1 MARSIVRRLN
11 SWAEALISVA
21 MPAVC
26 EVCGRPLTDGERH
39 VCLTCLT
46 ALPRTGFHL
55 SPDNNDIHYRLADN
69 HWIVDRAASMFH
81 YYRSTP
87 STELILS
94 AKYRGRPSILSHLAR
109 IYAAEISPSG
119 FFDGIDMIVP
129 VPLHW
134 TRRISRGYN
143 QSEYITRGLSRATR
157 IATNT
162 SLLTLPRR
170 HSTQTRRSAA
180 ARATNVADTFRATT
194 AARRLAS
201 SSPHILLVDD
211 IITTGST
218 MRDCL
223 RALSSAIP
231 DARLSVLS
239 IGIAHGL

>member
-1 MARSIVRRLN
+1 M
-11 SWAEALISVA
+11 
-21 MPAVC
+21 
-26 EVCGRPLTDGERH
+26 CGRPLTDGERH

-94 AKYRGRPSILSHLAR
+94 AKYRGRPSILSHFGPHLCR
-109 IYAAEISPSG
+109 RDKP
-119 FFDGIDMIVP
+119 FGIFRRHRHDSP
-129 VPLHW
+129 VPLHR

-143 QSEYITRGLSRATR
+143 QSEYIARGLSRATR

-170 HSTQTRRSAA
+170 HSTQTRRSAC
-180 ARATNVADTFRATT
+180 RPSHQCGRHIPGYNRST
-194 AARRLAS
+194 APR
-201 SSPHILLVDD
+201 ILL
-211 IITTGST
+211 ST
-218 MRDCL
+218 YPAGRRHHHHRLDH
-223 RALSSAIP
+223 
-231 DARLSVLS
+231 ARLPQSPLLC
-239 IGIAHGL
+239 HT